1 MIVAGRDGLAFAMRF
16 VVGLDIGARRIIL
29 AGTFPWERSQNSA
42 GLLGGVCSALHVG
55 LVGTGRIGALHA
67 RSLKASPLVSKL
79 SVVDADQARAAAV
92 ASAVGAEQLE
102 SPQALFDSG
111 VDALVIAAATP
122 AHADLLRMAADASVP
137 AFCEKPIA
145 LDLAATDSV
154 IEHVN
159 RAGIFVQIG
168 FQRRFDAG
176 YRAAKEAFQSGALGD
191 VHVIRLATHDPAPPP
206 ESYLASSGGIWRDL
220 AIHDFDIGSWVVGRP
235 VVEVY
240 ADGQANAPLF
250 ARHGDVDAA
259 GALLR
264 FEGGIVGVLT
274 ATRNDPRGYDVR
286 MEVFGLRDS
295 IAVGWDERTPL
306 RSLEP
311 GMDAPPKRG
320 YADFLDRFEPAYR
333 AELDGFLAAIKTG
346 AKSPCTVIDAR
357 QALAV
362 ALAADRSLREH
373 RAVQVAE
380 VG

>member
-1 MIVAGRDGLAFAMRF
+1 M
-16 VVGLDIGARRIIL
+16 
-29 AGTFPWERSQNSA
+29 
-42 GLLGGVCSALHVG
+42 HVG

-67 RSLKASPLVSKL
+67 RTLKASPLVSKL
-79 SVVDADQARAAAV
+79 SIVDADHARAAAV
-92 ASAVGAEQLE
+92 ATAVGAEQLE
-102 SPQALFDSG
+102 STQALFDSG

-122 AHADLLRMAADASVP
+122 AHAELLHMAADASVP
-137 AFCEKPIA
+137 TFCEKPIA
-145 LDLAATDSV
+145 LDLTATDSV
-154 IEHVN
+154 IEHVK

-206 ESYLASSGGIWRDL
+206 ESYVASSGGLWLDL

-235 VVEVY
+235 VMEVD
-240 ADGQANAPLF
+240 ADGQANAPRF
-250 ARHGDVDAA
+250 VRHGDIDAA

-311 GMDAPPKRG
+311 GMEAPPKRA

-333 AELDGFLAAIKTG
+333 AELDGFLAAVKAG
-346 AKSPCTVIDAR
+346 AESPCTVIDAR

-362 ALAADRSLREH
+362 ALAADRSVREH
-373 RAVQVAE
+373 RPVQVAE
-380 VG
+380 VR